1 MISGETTKALSE
13 IYFAN
18 IHPIMPL
25 LNEEQYWQS
34 LSRGATPVPLMHV
47 VCLLAAKDAAAE
59 KYLKLLQSRDAL
71 VSARE
76 FCSQLYTSISAALN
90 RRTPLGKI
98 TVMRI
103 LGLLSLHQ
111 EGSEGMDG
119 ASGYIAQAMH
129 NAQPLALPLPR
140 PNDADNELKRVFWCL
155 WVLDSLNAATRS
167 RPCVMADIDIA
178 VPPLT
183 PEESGSVAFN
193 VCFRIAKMLNTV
205 IGLYRPNTKDPT
217 SGWDTDCPA
226 FEQIIDE
233 MHAWSLRSATIATL
247 HVFYRATTILAHRLK
262 TITTL
267 PSPTPARLRQQ
278 LSAIQ
283 LIRYMQDPDRL
294 KALHPFPI
302 VVYAASLA
310 LSVSYQQL
318 RYSRLPSDQE
328 DARQDFNAGCDILQE
343 LRRKWASADATA
355 SLAHRISIALEQL
368 PSLDVLWV
376 NRPDRAERDSE
387 PPQRRELGGTLDEVD
402 NQPSPE
408 VQMTDRSSDI
418 ERSQPYLDTMDLF
431 SGMDDVSWMYLDAV
445 NPGSFDHFP
454 LTNFDEPPYW

>member
-1 MISGETTKALSE
+1 MLSRETTQALSE

-18 IHPIMPL
+18 MHPVMPL
-25 LNEEQYWQS
+25 LNDEQYWQS
-34 LSRGATPVPLMHV
+34 LAWGTIPVPLVHV

-59 KYLKLLQSRDAL
+59 KHLKLLQSRDTL

-76 FCSQLYTSISAALN
+76 FCSQLYTSLSAALN
-90 RRTPLGKI
+90 RRTSLGKI
-98 TVMRI
+98 TLMRI

-111 EGSEGMDG
+111 EGSEGMEG
-119 ASGYIAQAMH
+119 ASSYIAQACH
-129 NAQPLALPLPR
+129 NAQSLALHQPR
-140 PNDADNELKRVFWCL
+140 PNDAGNELKRVFWCL
-155 WVLDSLNAATRS
+155 WILDRLNAATRS
-167 RPCVMADIDIA
+167 RPCIMADIDIA
-178 VPPLT
+178 VPDLT
-183 PEESGSVAFN
+183 PEESNSVAFN

-217 SGWDTDCPA
+217 SGWDTDYPA

-233 MHAWSLRSATIATL
+233 MHAWSLQSATIATL

-283 LIRYMQDPDRL
+283 LIRYMQDPARL
-294 KALHPFPI
+294 NALHPFPI

-343 LRRKWASADATA
+343 LRRKWASADAMA
-355 SLAHRISIALEQL
+355 SLAHRISIALDQL
-368 PSLDVLWV
+368 PNLDVLWV
-376 NRPDRAERDSE
+376 HRPDRAERDNY
-387 PPQRRELGGTLDEVD
+387 PPPRRELGDNMEEADHQPSLDVQTLDR
-402 NQPSPE
+402 SP
-408 VQMTDRSSDI
+408 DL
-418 ERSQPYLDTMDLF
+418 ERAQPYLDTKDLF
-431 SGMDDVSWMYLDAV
+431 SGMDDVSWMYLDAE
-445 NPGSFDHFP
+445 NPVTFDNFP
-454 LTNFDEPPYW
+454 LANFDEPPYW